1 MQSTSHR
8 TASKFHAVG
17 RHAAARLAGS
27 IGASKRYPRFRRER
41 FSACRFG
48 SLEAVPPALEAHD
61 FLVILDGAGQT
72 QQAQFMTTL
81 LQRHE
86 LLPSLGVKMGRASFP
101 GSDHVVER
109 LKGCID
115 FGNGPLHACALS
127 EVQRPSDTAF
137 R

>member
-1 MQSTSHR
+1 MPSVATLR
-8 TASKFHAVG
+8 RALPAVLVP
-17 RHAAARLAGS
+17 ARGLDFRCG
-27 IGASKRYPRFRRER
+27 GYPRFRRER